1 VFVVWR
7 VRLEAAVEDTD
18 ELVRELPTADPAAL
32 ISALLNEWPSS
43 GSCAPIWVLATPSRR
58 SKVLA
63 RWGTTLLARVIGRR
77 GKRALSLES
86 LALKEVP
93 L

>member
-1 VFVVWR
+1 M
-7 VRLEAAVEDTD
+7 EDTD
-18 ELVRELPTADPAAL
+18 EPVRELPTADPAAL

-43 GSCAPIWVLATPSRR
+43 GLAPQFWGWQHRLDGATF
-58 SKVLA
+58 LA